1 MSVAALSSRAMAA
14 PLDLFRKVPLF
25 SGLSDPVLAS
35 IAQLA
40 VRKRYEPRETI
51 VQQSEDGGELFVIVE
66 GHLKA
71 TSAGADGRDIA
82 LSIMGPGEVFGEISL
97 LDGGPRS
104 ATVVSLD
111 RCELVSI
118 RREPFLRFLESS
130 PKTAIE
136 LLRVLSLRVRKL
148 TERSDDVAFLRVGER
163 LAKRIAGL
171 AQKYG
176 QKQPDGGLR
185 LRFKL
190 SQQEIGELVSATRE
204 SANKQIKAW
213 EQAGLLSQQ
222 NGYLIVHDV
231 ERLRQHVDE

>member
-1 MSVAALSSRAMAA
+1 MPA
-14 PLDLFRKVPLF
+14 PLELFRKVPLL

-40 VRKRYEPRETI
+40 VRKRYEPHTTV

-71 TSAGADGRDIA
+71 VSAGAEGRDIA
-82 LSIMGPGEVFGEISL
+82 LSIMGPGEVFGEMSV

-104 ATVVSLD
+104 VTVITLD

-118 RREPFLRFLESS
+118 RREPFLRFLEAN

-136 LLRVLSLRVRKL
+136 LLRVLSLRVRRL

-163 LAKRIAGL
+163 LAKRIAEL
-171 AQKYG
+171 VLKYG
-176 QKQPDGGLR
+176 QKQPDGSLR
-185 LRFKL
+185 LGFKL
-190 SQQEIGELVSATRE
+190 SQQEIGELVTATRE

-213 EQAGLLSQQ
+213 EHAGLLSQQ
-222 NGYLIVHDV
+222 NGHLIVHDV
-231 ERLRQHVDE
+231 ERLREHVEV